1 MVLPAH
7 VRVSGHDVSDLRDV
21 KARLDRLANDA
32 DAGGLEIVDALADVW
47 ISESQR
53 RVPVDTGQ
61 LRARTNIVSVRS
73 AGVRAEADLQ
83 ADTPYAGFVEYGT
96 RYVAP
101 RPFFRDG
108 RDAAVKAADR
118 LGARLGS
125 EIRRSLDSGG
135 SWNPRSLI

>member
-1 MVLPAH
+1 MN
-7 VRVSGHDVSDLRDV
+7 DLRTV
-21 KARLDRLANDA
+21 QARFEQLARDA
-32 DAGGLEIVDALADVW
+32 DSSAFELVEALADVW

-53 RVPVDTGQ
+53 TVPVDTGQ
-61 LRARTNIVSVRS
+61 LRARTTLVSVRS
-73 AGVRAEADLQ
+73 SGVRGEADLQ

-108 RDAAVKAADR
+108 RDAAARAAAKAGGR
-118 LGARLGS
+118 IGS
-125 EIRRSLDSGG
+125 ELRRSLESGG